1 MTEFVFRNLSVKVF
15 PVRSN
20 EFCSDKSL
28 TVVECTPCTE
38 LCTGTVLP
46 DCEPCTQPPESIAIT
61 VGPYC
66 NGPGT
71 SPGYVDTT
79 TRLIL
84 PADDMVAQL
93 ATLKASLRLA
103 MSAVEAAEAKVNSPE
118 GLDIVAGVDRVRS
131 ELMDAVAELDE
142 YREQLG

>member
-1 MTEFVFRNLSVKVF
+1 
-15 PVRSN
+15 
-20 EFCSDKSL
+20 
-28 TVVECTPCTE
+28 
-38 LCTGTVLP
+38 
-46 DCEPCTQPPESIAIT
+46 
-61 VGPYC
+61 
-66 NGPGT
+66 
-71 SPGYVDTT
+71 VDTT

-142 YREQLG
+142 YRKQLG